1 MNKSPLA
8 NQLRRPAYLFPN
20 DQIEIERL
28 DNQHE
33 LIKILLD
40 NQDYLAPWVRDK
52 NPPSK
57 VLDVATG
64 TGRWAVELGD
74 EFPTATV
81 VGIDLSPIQPTL
93 VPPNVSFF
101 VEDASESWEDEDGSL
116 DYIHTRFTTG
126 CWDDMYANII
136 CNAFASLQPGG
147 WLECQELQ
155 DMVYSDDG
163 SLTEDMPLF
172 VWCHDLVEASIRSKR
187 PLVAAA
193 QLRRWFEAAGFVDVQ
208 EKVYKLPINGWPRD
222 PRLKKIG
229 EMWQLNMQNGLQ
241 AFSYGFMH
249 RVLGKSKA
257 EIEVSLVDVRKD
269 IVNPQIHAYNRFYVV
284 WGRKPEPAAM
294 ASRAASISTAAS
306 SGSPT
311 ASTPTSILTMR

>member
-1 MNKSPLA
+1 MA
-8 NQLRRPAYLFPN
+8 ARITHTGQG
-20 DQIEIERL
+20 IERL

-40 NQDYLAPWVRDK
+40 NKIYLSPWSRDK
-52 NPPSK
+52 TCPSK

-74 EFPTATV
+74 EFPSTTV

-93 VPPNVSFF
+93 VPLNVSFF
-101 VEDASESWEDEDGSL
+101 VQDASEDWEDGDGSF

-126 CWDDMYANII
+126 CWGDMFADIVVK
-136 CNAFASLQPGG
+136 AFASLQPNG

-155 DMVYSDDG
+155 DMAFSDDG
-163 SLTEDMPLF
+163 SLTSDMPLS
-172 VWCHDLVEASIRSKR
+172 VWCRDLVEASKRSNR

-193 QLRRWFEAAGFVDVQ
+193 QLRDWFEAAGFVDIQ

-222 PRLKKIG
+222 PRLKKLG
-229 EMWQLNMQNGLQ
+229 EMWQVNMQNGLQ

-269 IVNPQIHAYNRFYVV
+269 ITNPQIHAYNRFYVV
-284 WGRKPEPAAM
+284 WGRKPAVPTTASGSAVVVSSSS
-294 ASRAASISTAAS
+294 SRASMDTLIPAQ
-306 SGSPT
+306 
-311 ASTPTSILTMR
+311 

>member
-1 MNKSPLA
+1 MWRST
-8 NQLRRPAYLFPN
+8 AYLFPN
-20 DQIEIERL
+20 DEIEIERL

-40 NQDYLAPWVRDK
+40 ERNYLAPWTKVG

-74 EFPTATV
+74 EFPTADIIGV
-81 VGIDLSPIQPTL
+81 DLSPIQPTL

-101 VEDASESWEDEDGSL
+101 VEDASEDWEDEDGDF

-126 CWDDMYANII
+126 CWSNMYTDII
-136 CNAFASLQPGG
+136 AKAFASLQPGG

-155 DMVYSDDG
+155 ESVYSDDG
-163 SLTEDMPLF
+163 SLAEGMPLF
-172 VWCHDLVEASIRSKR
+172 VWCSDLIEASERSNR
-187 PLVAAA
+187 SLVAAA
-193 QLRRWFEAAGFVDVQ
+193 QLRGWFEAAGFVDVQ
-208 EKVYKLPINGWPRD
+208 EKVYKLPINSWPRD

-241 AFSYGFMH
+241 AFSYGYMH
-249 RVLGKSKA
+249 RVLGRSKE
-257 EIEVSLVDVRKD
+257 EIEVSLVNVRKD
-269 IVNPQIHAYNRFYVV
+269 IVNPQIHAHNRFYVV
-284 WGRKPEPAAM
+284 WGRKPQPAA
-294 ASRAASISTAAS
+294 TAPSAVS
-306 SGSPT
+306 EVTATSPSSPT
-311 ASTPTSILTMR
+311 ASTPTPTPTLR